1 AGRPPPPKKKK
12 GHPPR
17 LPRLRRWLGC
27 LRAARRLVL
36 PLKPLDAASRVDQ
49 FLLPGKERVTGGA
62 DFHTDIA
69 LVRGA
74 RLERVA
80 TGASDVDLVISGVNT
95 DLHGQSFREYS
106 VYQTDNPPWA
116 GKTHGGGSLR
126 SKPEA

>member
-1 AGRPPPPKKKK
+1 MNRA
-12 GHPPR
+12 
-17 LPRLRRWLGC
+17 PRLRGGLGC
-27 LRAARRLVL
+27 LCAARGLVL
-36 PLKPLDAASRVDQ
+36 PLKPLDAAGGIDE
-49 FLLPGKERVTGGA
+49 LLLACKKRVTRGA

-106 VYQTDNPPWA
+106 VYQTDKPPWA